1 MSEMTSDR
9 TQAYG
14 RVVKT
19 LEDLGP
25 AKLLAA
31 EQERI
36 RDAADTLI
44 FAAGH
49 DEASA
54 ALSDIEALAEHLTAS
69 GRWTAESADTLV
81 ENLQACGPVS
91 PVA

>member
-1 MSEMTSDR
+1 MNSDR

-14 RVVKT
+14 RIVKT
-19 LEDLGP
+19 LAELGP
-25 AKLLAA
+25 AKLLGS

-44 FAAGH
+44 FASTL
-49 DEASA
+49 DEAVP
-54 ALSDIEALAEHLTAS
+54 ALADVDALAEHLVDT
-69 GRWTAESADTLV
+69 GRWSEERAQELV
-81 ENLQACGPVS
+81 RDVLSCGPVA